1 MTTNPYTI
9 GTTFP
14 TIQDARKAILRYTVE
29 QSLSYRIV
37 KSDMTRYSLACR
49 AESCTFH
56 LYCNYSRKKK
66 LVIVS
71 VYKPHT
77 CAPETHENWKMAR
90 SMQYVVPRLARSFHA
105 NRSLKPSEIQ
115 ESELLNG
122 HRLKYHQAWRARK
135 QLETFLQN
143 HDFEDSVLPD
153 PEEPRKKRVLVGYG
167 IDIGAVANWVNTCD
181 GSPHNPINISRGV
194 YGATVGVER
203 LLKLLE
209 KYDIK
214 ATWFAPV
221 HSVESFPKQ
230 LAKVRDADH
239 EIGLHGYTH
248 EYVSDLS
255 SEQQRSVLKHS
266 IDVLTKFT
274 GTKPLGFTTPA
285 WKTSKDLIRLLEEH
299 GIIYDH
305 SFMHHDVQLY
315 YAPDSS
321 SQCVETNMAN
331 APESWMMPITRIRPS
346 TVVEIPA
353 NSHLDD
359 WPPLQPNPSRPATGF
374 VDTQAV
380 ERSWKEQFDY
390 AYREYDTFIFPMSI
404 HPQVSG
410 KPHVILMHER
420 IIEHINHHEGVE
432 WMTFGDMAKEF
443 REGKFP
449 GVTIEGGV

>member
-1 MTTNPYTI
+1 MLVELMNEVGLELAKLVRVRAFEASFDAKISAHVLVPKEEGFALFPTRPRPFCIYALLLPLFRYIKPVSAPFSPSKLILLLRTSFPVLFTLCSVSLLFPPFFSIMTTNPYTI

-77 CAPETHENWKMAR
+77 CPPETHENWKMAR

-167 IDIGAVANWVNTCD
+167 SMFTRFF
-181 GSPHNPINISRGV
+181 PIL
-194 YGATVGVER
+194 YP
-203 LLKLLE
+203 
-209 KYDIK
+209 
-214 ATWFAPV
+214 F
-221 HSVESFPKQ
+221 
-230 LAKVRDADH
+230 
-239 EIGLHGYTH
+239 
-248 EYVSDLS
+248 
-255 SEQQRSVLKHS
+255 
-266 IDVLTKFT
+266 
-274 GTKPLGFTTPA
+274 
-285 WKTSKDLIRLLEEH
+285 
-299 GIIYDH
+299 II
-305 SFMHHDVQLY
+305 
-315 YAPDSS
+315 
-321 SQCVETNMAN
+321 
-331 APESWMMPITRIRPS
+331 
-346 TVVEIPA
+346 
-353 NSHLDD
+353 
-359 WPPLQPNPSRPATGF
+359 
-374 VDTQAV
+374 
-380 ERSWKEQFDY
+380 
-390 AYREYDTFIFPMSI
+390 
-404 HPQVSG
+404 
-410 KPHVILMHER
+410 
-420 IIEHINHHEGVE
+420 
-432 WMTFGDMAKEF
+432 
-443 REGKFP
+443 
-449 GVTIEGGV
+449 